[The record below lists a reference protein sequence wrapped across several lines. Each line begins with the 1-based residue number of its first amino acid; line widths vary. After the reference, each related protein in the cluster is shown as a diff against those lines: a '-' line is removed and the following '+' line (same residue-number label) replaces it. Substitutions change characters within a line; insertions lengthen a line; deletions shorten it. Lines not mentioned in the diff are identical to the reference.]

1 MKKNRNY
8 QGRKILAVLAH
19 PDDETFGMGGTLAY
33 YARHGAEVFLVCA
46 TRGEVGEI
54 DARYLEKYKNPACLR
69 TQELKQAAEILGI
82 TQIIYLNYRD
92 SGMPGSPDN
101 SHPNALA
108 AQDVDVVAGKVAE
121 IIHEIRPEIVLTF
134 DPIGGYKHPDHIA
147 IQKATVIAFQLAGE
161 VGGQANVEKQL
172 GYAPKFLYFHI
183 INRTFLRLA
192 VFILRLLRKDPH
204 HYGRNKDID
213 IADLASVNFPVHVRI
228 NYKEVANVRAAAAAC
243 HASQG
248 GGSMSKGL
256 QGLVMR
262 LANQKSE
269 AFMQAYPVVQGR
281 QKVRHDLFE

>member
-1 MKKNRNY
+1 MKKKPCF

-33 YARHGAEVFLVCA
+33 YARYGAEVFLICA

-54 DARYLEKYKNPACLR
+54 DAIYMEKYKSPACLR

-82 TQIIYLNYRD
+82 KKVIYLNYRD

-101 SHPNALA
+101 LHPMALA
-108 AQDVDVVAGKVAE
+108 AQAVDTVASKVAE
-121 IIHEIRPEIVLTF
+121 IIREIKPEVVITF

-147 IQKATVIAFQLAGE
+147 IHKATVQAFQMAGE
-161 VGGQANVEKQL
+161 AEGQVNSDKQIM
-172 GYAPKFLYFHI
+172 YAPSRLYFHI
-183 INRTFLRLA
+183 MNRTFLRLA
-192 VFILRLLRKDPH
+192 VFVLGLLRKDPH

-213 IADLASVNFPVHVRI
+213 IADLASVDFPTHVRI
-228 NYKEVANVRAAAAAC
+228 NYKEVASVRAAAAAC

-262 LANQKSE
+262 LAAQKSD
-269 AFMQAYPVVQGR
+269 AFMQAYPPVEGAI
-281 QKVRHDLFE
+281 KVKRDLFD